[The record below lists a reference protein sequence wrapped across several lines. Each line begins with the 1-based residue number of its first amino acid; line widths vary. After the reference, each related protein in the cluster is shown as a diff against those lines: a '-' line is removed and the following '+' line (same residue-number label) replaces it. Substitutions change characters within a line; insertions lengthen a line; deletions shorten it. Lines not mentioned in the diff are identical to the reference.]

1 MVSQNLGSLME
12 TERKK
17 KKMQMEQD
25 ENNYRRS
32 VIKFSH
38 IITAKT
44 GHLAD
49 PNMEVNA
56 SKERRFK

>member
-17 KKMQMEQD
+17 KKLQMEQD

-56 SKERRFK
+56 

>member
-1 MVSQNLGSLME
+1 MVSQNLGSLMG

-25 ENNYRRS
+25 EINLINYRRS
-32 VIKFSH
+32 VMKFSH
-38 IITAKT
+38 SITAKT
-44 GHLAD
+44 GHLAG

-56 SKERRFK
+56 

>member
-12 TERKK
+12 TEWKKK

-25 ENNYRRS
+25 EINCRRS
-32 VIKFSH
+32 VMKFSH

-56 SKERRFK
+56 

>member
-1 MVSQNLGSLME
+1 ME
-12 TERKK
+12 TEREK
-17 KKMQMEQD
+17 KKMKMEQD
-25 ENNYRRS
+25 EINYRRN
-32 VIKFSH
+32 VTKFSH

-56 SKERRFK
+56 